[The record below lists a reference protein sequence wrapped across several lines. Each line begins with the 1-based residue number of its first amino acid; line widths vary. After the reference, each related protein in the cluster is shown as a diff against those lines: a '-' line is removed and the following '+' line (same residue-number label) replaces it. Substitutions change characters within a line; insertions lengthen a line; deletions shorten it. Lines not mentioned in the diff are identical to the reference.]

1 MIYIY
6 IILYII
12 YYILYIIYY
21 ILYIEYDRIL
31 TFSITE
37 SVESWSMGLY
47 SLRVWMWGV
56 QCPAPKDM
64 SRLDAE
70 DIDHII
76 LVNFRS
82 SKWRGV
88 PIGDPQSSHA
98 VIFRVT
104 KGGPVPGMMGLPVLR
119 APGEAERLCA
129 QLAQSGHAK
138 AAATEDSFRFRFCS
152 FLGVKKVEDGR
163 RWKGPCRTLSLG
175 MRKTVLKHAK

>member
-1 MIYIY
+1 
-6 IILYII
+6 
-12 YYILYIIYY
+12 
-21 ILYIEYDRIL
+21 
-31 TFSITE
+31 
-37 SVESWSMGLY
+37 
-47 SLRVWMWGV
+47 MWRV

-76 LVNFRS
+76 LVNLRS

-104 KGGPVPGMMGLPVLR
+104 KGDPVPGMMGLPVLR

-129 QLAQSGHAK
+129 QLAQSGYAK
-138 AAATEDSFRFRFCS
+138 AAATEDSFRS
-152 FLGVKKVEDGR
+152 KM
-163 RWKGPCRTLSLG
+163 KGPLPDSFPGHEEDCD
-175 MRKTVLKHAK
+175 VAKNSC